1 MRTALVTGASRG
13 IGKAIALRL
22 CELGYRVHALG
33 RDTTAL
39 DQLGHEC
46 SSLSGEVVCMA
57 GDLLDDQFLD
67 GALETILSGKGG
79 LDVLVNNAG
88 ASSHAPVQTADMA
101 AWDAVLDLNL
111 RCVMHLSRRVLPPMI
126 ERQSGAII
134 NVSSLSG
141 RFAAAGSGVYA
152 ATKHAMIGFA
162 GSMFEDARE
171 FGIKV
176 STILPGFVETDM
188 TARHPMNA
196 ARMIAPEDIADA
208 VVFVLSSSAR
218 CCPTEIVIR
227 PQRAP

>member
-1 MRTALVTGASRG
+1 
-13 IGKAIALRL
+13 
-22 CELGYRVHALG
+22 
-33 RDTTAL
+33 
-39 DQLGHEC
+39 
-46 SSLSGEVVCMA
+46 
-57 GDLLDDQFLD
+57 
-67 GALETILSGKGG
+67 
-79 LDVLVNNAG
+79 
-88 ASSHAPVQTADMA
+88 
-101 AWDAVLDLNL
+101 
-111 RCVMHLSRRVLPPMI
+111 MI

-141 RFAAAGSGVYA
+141 RFTAPGSGVSA

-171 FGIKV
+171 FGSKV
-176 STILPGFVETDM
+176 STILPGFVEPDM